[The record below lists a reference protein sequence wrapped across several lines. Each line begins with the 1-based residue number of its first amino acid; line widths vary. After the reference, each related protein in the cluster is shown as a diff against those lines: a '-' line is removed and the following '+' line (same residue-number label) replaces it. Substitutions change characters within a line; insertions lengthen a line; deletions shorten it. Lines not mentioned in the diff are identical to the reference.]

1 MRAAWVSA
9 VVAIAM
15 VAGTAHADDD
25 LAEARRLEASLD
37 YAGAIAVVNRLLV
50 RGGAEP
56 GQLAELHLLA
66 GRLAA
71 GLDRPQVAEGHFARL
86 LALRP
91 EARLPDGTS
100 PKLTVPF
107 ETARARSI
115 PLSLHVTSARGL
127 ITIHRDADALG
138 LVVGIQ
144 VHVVDATGTHSD
156 VTDRGR
162 IRIAI
167 PAATSAIEVT
177 ALDAAGNR
185 VWIGTAPD
193 EPIVEGPRPP
203 RIVFGEGPSFVG
215 RWPLWAVITGVAVGT
230 GVFATVK
237 FYSAQDEFDRL
248 KRAGETNF
256 TALQDLETRGRRW
269 GWTANIAFGAG
280 VVTGLVTIAFSVR
293 GDHGPIALRI
303 GPGPG
308 TGLAITGGF

>member
-1 MRAAWVSA
+1 LVSA

-15 VAGTAHADDD
+15 VAGVARAGDD
-25 LAEARRLEASLD
+25 LAEARRLEAALD

-50 RGGAEP
+50 RGGADP

-100 PKLTVPF
+100 PKLTAPF

-115 PLSLHVTSARGL
+115 PLRLHVTSARGL

-144 VHVVDATGTHSD
+144 VHVVDAAGTHSD
-156 VTDRGR
+156 VTDRAR
-162 IRIAI
+162 VRIAI
-167 PAATSAIEVT
+167 PATTSAIEVA

-193 EPIVEGPRPP
+193 EPIVDAPRPP
-203 RIVFGEGPSFVG
+203 RVVFGEGPPFVA
-215 RWPLWAVITGVAVGT
+215 RWPLWAAITGVAIGT
-230 GVFATVK
+230 GAVATWK
-237 FYSAQDEFDRL
+237 FRAAQDDWDRL
-248 KRAGETNF
+248 QRSGNAEF
-256 TALQDLETRGRRW
+256 SVLEDLERRGRRW
-269 GWTANIAFGAG
+269 GWTANIAFGAA
-280 VVTGLVTIAFSVR
+280 VVTGLVSLSFYVR
-293 GDHGPIALRI
+293 GNHGPIALQV

-308 TGLAITGGF
+308 AGLAVGGQF